1 MNAENLSLTPQTDH
15 AEWSSNSLR
24 LFYLRTLLDYASR
37 SKHDLRFQRRI
48 YPDKRPEHIKRS
60 HPAEAKEYL
69 MSSKKACFEWAPP
82 ARLGADDK
90 IQWEA
95 ARTNLAHQ
103 IKDPGIGQK
112 ANTKRAEHLLRM
124 IDAIAGD
131 DVLESWRND
140 QSILPERL
148 QRSQSN
154 PAADAIYRLISRGQ
168 SRSFRDNAVLR
179 VGKYLFASRVL
190 NKVNLL
196 RSLGPPSKQPVAIAG
211 STGEGNAVTR
221 ALKDFVREIHP
232 ETNQEGEACEVRKC
246 KQWWNEGKV
255 WKLLADAIDPAILLF
270 IPSGHEIAGSYR
282 IWDSE

>member
-1 MNAENLSLTPQTDH
+1 
-15 AEWSSNSLR
+15 
-24 LFYLRTLLDYASR
+24 
-37 SKHDLRFQRRI
+37 
-48 YPDKRPEHIKRS
+48 
-60 HPAEAKEYL
+60 

-246 KQWWNEGKV
+246 LKSYERQPFVDLIKELRPDLREFVRTVEEELNVIDSAIAE
-255 WKLLADAIDPAILLF
+255 LL
-270 IPSGHEIAGSYR
+270 GHP
-282 IWDSE
+282 